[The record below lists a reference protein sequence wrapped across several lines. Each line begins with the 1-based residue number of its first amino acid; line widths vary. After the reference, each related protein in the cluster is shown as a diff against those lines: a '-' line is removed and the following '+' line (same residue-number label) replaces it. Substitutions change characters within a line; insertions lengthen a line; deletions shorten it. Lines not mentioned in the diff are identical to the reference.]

1 MKNTELKM
9 SKMRL
14 AINMITLIDKMAQ
27 EGEDYSLIMRNYNEL
42 IEEFDLPLTKIKWI
56 SNMEFEFEGLVMTTE
71 EFRETKDYAEKIDK
85 IKNYSKETI
94 FILNYLKNPEANVW
108 QIVMQDCIKKGVV
121 KSVNAEFSWV
131 GERQSE
137 TFERL

>member
-42 IEEFDLPLTKIKWI
+42 IEEFNLPLTKIKWI
-56 SNMEFEFEGLVMTTE
+56 SNTEFEFIVNS
-71 EFRETKDYAEKIDK
+71 F
-85 IKNYSKETI
+85 NY
-94 FILNYLKNPEANVW
+94 
-108 QIVMQDCIKKGVV
+108 
-121 KSVNAEFSWV
+121 
-131 GERQSE
+131 
-137 TFERL
+137 

>member
-27 EGEDYSLIMRNYNEL
+27 EGEDFLLIVQNYNEL
-42 IEEFDLPLTKIKWI
+42 IERYNLPLTKIKWI
-56 SNMEFEFEGLVMTTE
+56 DNMKFEFEGLVMTTQE
-71 EFRETKDYAEKIDK
+71 LRQTKEYDEKMND
-85 IKNYSKETI
+85 IKNYSKGSI
-94 FILNYLKNPEANVW
+94 FTLNYLKNPEANVW
-108 QIVMQDCIKKGVV
+108 QIIMQDCIKKGVV
-121 KSVNAEFSWV
+121 KSVNTQFSWI

>member
-42 IEEFDLPLTKIKWI
+42 IEEFNLPLTKIKWI
-56 SNMEFEFEGLVMTTE
+56 SNMEFEFIVNS
-71 EFRETKDYAEKIDK
+71 F
-85 IKNYSKETI
+85 NY
-94 FILNYLKNPEANVW
+94 
-108 QIVMQDCIKKGVV
+108 
-121 KSVNAEFSWV
+121 
-131 GERQSE
+131 
-137 TFERL
+137 